1 MTKQQKSQQKSQ
13 QKPIHLALQG
23 GGAHGAF
30 TWGVLDYILEDGR
43 LKLEAISGTSAGA
56 LNAAALANDYAR
68 GDVDAARE
76 SLHKLWSEM
85 SVHGVY
91 SPYNFS
97 GVFPFAEQWSHML
110 SWFFPVFAFS
120 SPYQNNPFNIH
131 FLKDLLADN
140 INFDALN
147 HNCAD
152 VRLFVSTTNVKNNKL
167 RVFTN
172 EELSVDVLLASSC
185 LPKVHRAV
193 EIDGDFFWD
202 GGYMGNPTLEPLT
215 RDNAADDILVVQVNP
230 LQIDKVPMSPLDIS
244 ERMETVAFNS
254 SLSREVRQVAQI
266 KRLIKGGELTGDG
279 VYSKHLHLLH
289 AEEEIAVYK
298 AFTKYDTSWPFLTKL
313 RELGR
318 QTVAAWLDENF
329 DAIGERDTLNLQ
341 EWEPDYHQPNCQLNF

>member
-1 MTKQQKSQQKSQ
+1 MSTKTQV

-56 LNAAALANDYAR
+56 LNAAALANDYVR

-76 SLHKLWSEM
+76 TLHNLWHAM
-85 SVHGVY
+85 SKHGVY

-97 GVFPFAEQWSHML
+97 GASQLAEQWGHML

-140 INFDALN
+140 INFDELN
-147 HNCAD
+147 HNCAG
-152 VRLFVSTTNVKNNKL
+152 VRLFVSATNVLNNKL
-167 RVFTN
+167 RIFTN

-185 LPKVHRAV
+185 LPKIHRAV
-193 EIDGDFFWD
+193 EIEGEHFWD
-202 GGYMGNPTLEPLT
+202 GGYMGNPALEPLA
-215 RDNAADDILVVQVNP
+215 RDHAADDILIIQVNP
-230 LQIDKVPMSPLDIS
+230 LHIDTVPTSPFEIS

-254 SLSREVRQVAQI
+254 SLSREIRHIAQI
-266 KRLIKGGELTGDG
+266 ERLIEGGELSENSAYG
-279 VYSKHLHLLH
+279 KHLHLIH
-289 AEEEIAVYK
+289 AESQMSK
-298 AFTKYDTSWPFLTKL
+298 FSTFTKYDTSWPFLTKL
-313 RELGR
+313 HALGR
-318 QTVAAWLDENF
+318 ETAQTWLEENF
-329 DAIGERDTLNLQ
+329 DAIGVRDTLDLQ
-341 EWEPDYHQPNCQLNF
+341 EWEPDYHQPNCQIAYDD